1 MSKWYDNWLIPKD
14 SITVV
19 PMEKPVSFK
28 EAMRH
33 CYSFLTESKSF
44 SDFCTEEDCEM
55 IPFEKVANDIKNSN
69 SEDDCTGDI
78 RNAIDYLENNY
89 TRSESFKNLPN
100 SKKEFL
106 KEHNYDI
113 LIDNDMKYIKEAE
126 SVGVIP
132 ILYGDDP
139 NYDGLQ
145 TDDWKDI
152 PILVKKCVKSR

>member
-1 MSKWYDNWLIPKD
+1 MEYFELNGIQYDY
-14 SITVV
+14 
-19 PMEKPVSFK
+19 M
-28 EAMRH
+28 
-33 CYSFLTESKSF
+33 
-44 SDFCTEEDCEM
+44 
-55 IPFEKVANDIKNSN
+55 
-69 SEDDCTGDI
+69 
-78 RNAIDYLENNY
+78 
-89 TRSESFKNLPN
+89 NLGFH

-106 KEHNYDI
+106 EEHKYDI
-113 LIDNDMKYIKEAE
+113 LIDNDLRYIKEAE